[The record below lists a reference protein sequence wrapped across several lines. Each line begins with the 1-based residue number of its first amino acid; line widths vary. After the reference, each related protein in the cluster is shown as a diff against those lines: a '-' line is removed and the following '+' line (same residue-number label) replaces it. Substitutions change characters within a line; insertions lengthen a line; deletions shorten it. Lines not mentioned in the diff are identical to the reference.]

1 MKKTDN
7 NKNKAWTSRVWVKS
21 VAGILS
27 ACVLAAS
34 PMVFAENENVV
45 VGEKLTFDE
54 GAEPI
59 IHNERIMIPLRAVSK
74 ALDATV
80 YWFNDTQTIQIVHY
94 DTLLSLQIGNSVMGK
109 YKIVN
114 GEPSEESETISLEIA
129 PMIFNDRTY
138 IPLRAISEAF
148 DASISWDNPNR
159 SAIIIPSKIQENSI
173 TVKEMNEVPEGTL
186 CSVYGVI
193 CLDPESGMYYLR
205 SLTKNANGSYSQIT
219 FCTPKKTS
227 MSDDTDYNE
236 YVSAYW
242 GEQFNVENPSGM
254 VVKFTGVNAL
264 LGGSMR
270 AVLNKTTTSVKALG
284 YYDDYMKSL
293 GLDYE
298 SFNSAY

>member
-1 MKKTDN
+1 MITVKQNKTL
-7 NKNKAWTSRVWVKS
+7 SQRFWVKS

-27 ACVLAAS
+27 ACLMAAS
-34 PMVFAENENVV
+34 PAAVFAENENVV
-45 VGEKLTFDE
+45 VGKKLTFDE

-59 IHNERIMIPLRAVSK
+59 IHNERTMIPLRAVSN

-80 YWFNDTQTIQIVHY
+80 YWFEDTKSIQIVHY
-94 DTLLSLQIGNSVMGK
+94 DTLLSLQIGNNTMGK
-109 YKIVN
+109 YKIIN
-114 GEPSEESETISLEIA
+114 GEPSSEAESISLEIP

-138 IPLRAISEAF
+138 VPLRAISEAF
-148 DASISWDNPNR
+148 DAAISWDNPNR
-159 SAIIIPSKIQENSI
+159 SAIIIPSEVEENNL
-173 TVKEMNEVPEGTL
+173 TVKEMNEAPEGTL

-193 CLDPESGMYYLR
+193 SLDTDSGMYYLR
-205 SLTKNANGSYSQIT
+205 SLNKNANGSYSQIT

-227 MSDDTDYNE
+227 MSDDTDYSD

-242 GEQFNVENPSGM
+242 GEQFNVANPSGM
-254 VVKFTGVNAL
+254 VIKFTGVTAS

-293 GLDYE
+293 GLEYDPYNME
-298 SFNSAY
+298 L